1 MPYKQIYVEGRMF
14 EPGYEGDK
22 KKIIRLF
29 EDIGYYNTSV
39 KTEIVYVSPSQVDII
54 YTINQSN
61 RYKIGAIRIHGNET
75 TKDSVIRRLMAC
87 RPGQYYSRT
96 RLEGDTA
103 RLLRTQFFEL
113 SGYGVRIIPRRASAP
128 FDPQKYIDLD
138 VEVREGDTYD
148 VRNGYVTLFR
158 GSMRLNTGR
167 YGSLTPSEEIID
179 ETNEANNMSD
189 HQYEE
194 ESRSYYSRG
203 YDQRQSY
210 PRRSDR
216 DRRY

>member
-1 MPYKQIYVEGRMF
+1 MSEHEERIMNVEELTPQSRRVNTTV
-14 EPGYEGDK
+14 
-22 KKIIRLF
+22 KIISINPVR
-29 EDIGYYNTSV
+29 EVTSRRDGSSHRV
-39 KTEIVYVSPSQVDII
+39 AEALVADETGSVLLTLWND
-54 YTINQSN
+54 TI
-61 RYKIGAIRIHGNET
+61 
-75 TKDSVIRRLMAC
+75 D
-87 RPGQYYSRT
+87 
-96 RLEGDTA
+96 
-103 RLLRTQFFEL
+103 
-113 SGYGVRIIPRRASAP
+113 
-128 FDPQKYIDLD
+128 
-138 VEVREGDTYD
+138 EVREGDTYD

-179 ETNEANNMSD
+179 ETNEANSMSD

-194 ESRSYYSRG
+194 ESRSYHSRG